1 MRLGP
6 KSFSS
11 GHSRS
16 HLHGPIYHTRTHT
29 PDKWGSAVR
38 LEAHPRRP
46 LTSLICGA
54 HWPGTKRPGL
64 LLLGPG
70 GEWIRYPRTCRVKSP
85 LTELMQL
92 FLRKRIGVG
101 NLYKTRGSSCAAN
114 YASSSHTPRLPSE
127 SRGRERELWIAG
139 LIRGRRGCWN
149 RGALA
154 RAARPHPPILGAH
167 WWPTPSTTASRGALH
182 RRAASDHREPASSP
196 CQLTVRTS
204 PTAPPWASNTVA
216 RVQLVNG
223 GVDGGIKQRRRW
235 HRRGQSCAPPLSQR
249 RWGKGFWPWDERS
262 TVRIVTPVV
271 FRSYVPAPL
280 DPDRM
285 DTKGPW

>member
-127 SRGRERELWIAG
+127 SRGRERESCELPGWSEGEGGAGTVVLWRG
-139 LIRGRRGCWN
+139 LLVLTRQYLEHIGDRRRQLPHPGE
-149 RGALA
+149 LSI
-154 RAARPHPPILGAH
+154 AARHP
-167 WWPTPSTTASRGALH
+167 TTADQPLRPVNWRWELLL
-182 RRAASDHREPASSP
+182 
-196 CQLTVRTS
+196 QLRHG
-204 PTAPPWASNTVA
+204 
-216 RVQLVNG
+216 LV
-223 GVDGGIKQRRRW
+223 IR
-235 HRRGQSCAPPLSQR
+235 
-249 RWGKGFWPWDERS
+249 
-262 TVRIVTPVV
+262 
-271 FRSYVPAPL
+271 
-280 DPDRM
+280 
-285 DTKGPW
+285 